1 MTEELLTRS
10 ERAARQG
17 TGNRNFNKPLHPYVT
32 LISK

>member
-17 TGNRNFNKPLHPYVT
+17 TGNRNFNTLLRPYVI
-32 LISK
+32 LILK